1 MYNIPEILVFKLE
14 EPTQIKWR
22 RFKELQTEIN
32 KASQGE
38 NLKTNSVEFDDKKY
52 ESNIELIIP
61 SESNLKN
68 AAIKV
73 CNIYSKNGIKH
84 KLISRSIDKA
94 FNLDIKVLLQYQ
106 LLNPTISRWNKFTK
120 LENFFTDNA
129 PADNVKRYY
138 KILDKK
144 NATCTAIYVS
154 LHEDDFIKMI
164 HNNTILLGNY
174 ELDSKIIKYEIIKN
188 LDFSDEKFKKMGIN
202 INEPWEQAYKKELRR
217 KDNRKYYYLKQG
229 VEPPLAKKELTLE
242 ERKESKMIKKEKDRK
257 YYYLMQGVE
266 PPPAKKELTLKE
278 KKEKKRVYLKK
289 YYIENKENIMWK
301 RMIFHNNGTPVTG
314 QKEKEREYIMQEY
327 LKKSELLTTY
337 QKKVSKK
344 YNLQQVKELKYHTEN
359 FIFP

>member
-1 MYNIPEILVFKLE
+1 MNDISEILVFKLE
-14 EPTQIKWR
+14 EPTESKWG

-38 NLKTNSVEFDDKKY
+38 NLKTNSVEFDDKTY
-52 ESNIELIIP
+52 ESNVELIIP

-84 KLISRSIDKA
+84 KLISRSIDKTH
-94 FNLDIKVLLQYQ
+94 NLDVKVLLQYQ
-106 LLNPTISRWNKFTK
+106 LSNPTISRWNKFTK

-138 KILDKK
+138 KILDKE

-154 LHEDDFIKMI
+154 KYEDDFIKMI
-164 HNNTILLGNY
+164 HNNTILFGNY
-174 ELDSKIIKYEIIKN
+174 KLDSKIIKYEILTN
-188 LDFSDEKFKKMGIN
+188 FDFSDEKFKKIGIK
-202 INEPWEQAYKKELRR
+202 INEPWDQAYKKELRR
-217 KDNRKYYYLKQG
+217 KYNRKYYYLK
-229 VEPPLAKKELTLE
+229 
-242 ERKESKMIKKEKDRK
+242 
-257 YYYLMQGVE
+257 QGVE

-301 RMIFHNNGTPVTG
+301 RMIFRNNGAPVTG
-314 QKEKEREYIMQEY
+314 QKEKEREYIRQEY
-327 LKKSELLTTY
+327 LKKSELLRTY